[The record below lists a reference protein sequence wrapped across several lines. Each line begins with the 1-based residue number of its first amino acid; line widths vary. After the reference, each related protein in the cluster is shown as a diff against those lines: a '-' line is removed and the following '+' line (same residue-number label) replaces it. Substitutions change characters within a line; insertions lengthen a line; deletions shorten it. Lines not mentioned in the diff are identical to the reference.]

1 MHKHIRKRDRNTDT
15 GREKDREI
23 SQNDYL
29 QMRGRRILWGV
40 NSNQPVPSETMTR
53 HSYLFLPILS
63 ALLFTSCDTTNLA
76 NTDNDPVIAAR
87 NWFESNTSQSEII
100 AKYNGGGINPD
111 KLLAQFPPDWAT
123 SDVIKVPQHKDV
135 VVVLLGRNARKS
147 FGRTNNIVR
156 TLIVTMNNDGS
167 VAFGE
172 IVEFAGHK
180 PGATDNV
187 RQLVRSIIEEDFKN
201 ENITVGRYDALYQP
215 IGAMHYSPDYEPIP
229 LSIRLKRCTEAE
241 LSGGASKSAAETY
254 DCYVS
259 DMWEVC
265 AGPLGDEPESCTEY
279 ITYTC
284 EEIGDGDGDSG
295 GGGGSTGGGG
305 GGGGAVTEPPTNA
318 PDGVPQDYYD
328 SLNRAEKLQ
337 CITHPSACVAMG
349 LSHGHFESW
358 AGNLAVAAG
367 AGSAFQNVYDA
378 MRHAAWMAYAGA
390 YSQDIAGVAA
400 LGAAHESEL
409 INGQLDADMD
419 LHNNDVGLGI
429 AMQYPYGLPYSTV
442 ESLVI
447 QAAQNGELRC
457 IVVNGQPHPFLVTCP
472 AP

>member
-1 MHKHIRKRDRNTDT
+1 MGASILINTSPA
-15 GREKDREI
+15 KI
-23 SQNDYL
+23 
-29 QMRGRRILWGV
+29 
-40 NSNQPVPSETMTR
+40 MTR
-53 HSYLFLPILS
+53 HSYLFLTILS
-63 ALLFTSCDTTNLA
+63 ALLFTSCDTTTVF

-87 NWFESNTSQSEII
+87 NWFESETSQSEII
-100 AKYNGGGINPD
+100 AKYNGVGINPA
-111 KLLAQFPPDWAT
+111 KLLAQFPPDWAM

-147 FGRTNNIVR
+147 FGRTNDIVR
-156 TLIVTMNNDGS
+156 TLVVTMNNDGS

-172 IVEFAGHK
+172 IVEFVGHE
-180 PGATDNV
+180 PGATGSV
-187 RQLVRSIIEEDFKN
+187 RQLVRSMIEEDFKN
-201 ENITVGRYDALYQP
+201 ENITVARYDALYQP
-215 IGAMHYSPDYEPIP
+215 IGAVHYSPDFEPIP
-229 LSIRLKRCTEAE
+229 LSIRLKKCSEAE

-259 DMWEVC
+259 DMWEIC

-295 GGGGSTGGGG
+295 GGGSGGSGGGGGG
-305 GGGGAVTEPPTNA
+305 GGGGAVTEPPANA

-328 SLNRAEKLQ
+328 SLNRAEKIQ
-337 CITHPSACVAMG
+337 CIAHPSACAAMALSAQHFVGWANG
-349 LSHGHFESW
+349 L
-358 AGNLAVAAG
+358 AGEAG
-367 AGSAFQNVYDA
+367 AFQNVFDA

-472 AP
+472 APSAP